1 MRDVGIWLLSVIV
14 VGNGATLFVVFM
26 SLWVVCLLEWDV
38 CNGKSNGRRVNCT
51 SKALYFS
58 QSLSH

>member
-26 SLWVVCLLEWDV
+26 SLWVVCLLGVGCMQWKVEWA
-38 CNGKSNGRRVNCT
+38 KS
-51 SKALYFS
+51 KLY
-58 QSLSH
+58 